1 MPNDW
6 ISTATDHLLE
16 SIKVKES
23 VIEKCLPDLLILC
36 ELTAQCFR
44 SGHKLLICGN
54 GGSAADAQHLAAEF
68 ISTLS
73 TKFERKALPALAL
86 TTDTSTITSRGNDYG
101 FDEIFSRQVEAFG
114 VPGDILL
121 SISTSGGSKNCLRA
135 MESADSLGVLNCC
148 LLGGT
153 GGKMA
158 ALADHSFIVPSD
170 QTMHVQ
176 ESHLA
181 LYHIYCH
188 VVERMLNPEMAEAEL
203 QGKSASL

>member
-6 ISTATDHLLE
+6 ISTATNHLRE
-16 SIKVKES
+16 SIKVKEA
-23 VIEKCLPDLLILC
+23 VIEKCLPDLLSVC
-36 ELTAQCFR
+36 EVTARCFAN
-44 SGHKLLICGN
+44 GNKLLICGN

-73 TKFERKALPALAL
+73 TKFERKALPAIAL

-101 FDEIFSRQVEAFG
+101 FEEIYSRQVEAFG

-121 SISTSGGSKNCLRA
+121 SISTSGGSKNCIRA
-135 MESADSLGVLNCC
+135 MEVAKDLGMINVG

-158 ALADHSFIVPSD
+158 EIADYSIIVPSS

-181 LYHIYCH
+181 LYHLYCH
-188 VVERMLNPEMAEAEL
+188 IVERMLNPEMAEAERQKVPKL
-203 QGKSASL
+203 

>member
-6 ISTATDHLLE
+6 ISTATSHLRE
-16 SIKVKES
+16 SIRVKEA
-23 VIEKCLPDLLILC
+23 VLEKCLPDLLTVC
-36 ELTAQCFR
+36 ELTAQCFA

-86 TTDTSTITSRGNDYG
+86 TTDSSTITSRGNDYG
-101 FDEIFSRQVEAFG
+101 FDEIYSRQVEAFG

-121 SISTSGGSKNCLRA
+121 SISTSGGSKNCIHA
-135 MESADSLGVLNCC
+135 MRMAKELDVINVG

-153 GGKMA
+153 GGVMA
-158 ALADHSFIVPSD
+158 ELADYSIIVPSNK
-170 QTMHVQ
+170 TMHVQ
-176 ESHLA
+176 ESHIA

-188 VVERMLNPEMAEAEL
+188 IVERMLNPELAAREI
-203 QGKSASL
+203 

>member
-1 MPNDW
+1 MPNTW
-6 ISTATDHLLE
+6 NLTAIEHLRE
-16 SIKVKES
+16 SINVKEA
-23 VIEKCLPDLLILC
+23 VIEHCLPDLIKIS
-36 ELTAQCFR
+36 EITADCFAN
-44 SGHKLLICGN
+44 GGKLLICGN

-73 TKFERKALPALAL
+73 TQFARKALPALAL
-86 TTDTSTITSRGNDYG
+86 TTDSSTITSRANDYG

-114 VPGDILL
+114 RPGDILL
-121 SISTSGGSKNCLRA
+121 SISTSGGSKNCIVA
-135 MESADSLGVLNCC
+135 MEAAKAFGMINIG

-158 ALADHSFIVPSD
+158 ELSDYSVVVPSS

-188 VVERMLNPEMAEAEL
+188 IVERMLNPEMAAAEL
-203 QGKSASL
+203 K

>member
-6 ISTATDHLLE
+6 ISTATSHLRE
-16 SIKVKES
+16 SIKVKEA
-23 VIEKCLPDLLILC
+23 VIDNCLPDLLAVC
-36 ELTAQCFR
+36 EVTAKAFTN
-44 SGHKLLICGN
+44 GNKLLICGN

-73 TKFERKALPALAL
+73 TKFERRALPALAL
-86 TTDTSTITSRGNDYG
+86 TTDSSTITSRGNDYG
-101 FDEIFSRQVEAFG
+101 FDEIYSRQVEAVG
-114 VPGDILL
+114 VKGDILL
-121 SISTSGGSKNCLRA
+121 SISTSGGSKNCIRA
-135 MESADSLGVLNCC
+135 MEAAKERGMINIA

-158 ALADHSFIVPSD
+158 DLADYSIVVPSS

-181 LYHIYCH
+181 LYHLYCH
-188 VVERMLNPEMAEAEL
+188 IVERILNPEMAEAEFL
-203 QGKSASL
+203 RAQSQ

>member
-1 MPNDW
+1 MPKDW
-6 ISTATDHLLE
+6 TATATAHLRE
-16 SIKVKES
+16 SIKVKEA
-23 VIEKCLPDLLILC
+23 VISECIPSLLTVCNVTAKC
-36 ELTAQCFR
+36 F
-44 SGHKLLICGN
+44 SNGNKLLICGN

-73 TKFERKALPALAL
+73 TKFERRALPALAL

-101 FDEIFSRQVEAFG
+101 FEEIFSRQVEAFG
-114 VPGDILL
+114 MPGDILL

-135 MESADSLGVLNCC
+135 MEAASGLGLINVALV
-148 LLGGT
+148 GGS
-153 GGKMA
+153 GGAMA
-158 ALADHSFIVPSD
+158 TLADHSIIVPSR

-188 VVERMLNPEMAEAEL
+188 IVERMLNPELAEAEFVRA
-203 QGKSASL
+203 QNP

>member
-114 VPGDILL
+114 VRGDILL
-121 SISTSGGSKNCLRA
+121 SISTSGGSKNCIRA
-135 MESADSLGVLNCC
+135 MEAAKELGMINIG

-153 GGKMA
+153 GGRMA
-158 ALADHSFIVPSD
+158 ELADYSIVVPSS

-188 VVERMLNPEMAEAEL
+188 VVERMLNPEMAEAEW
-203 QGKSASL
+203 QGRSVNI

>member
-6 ISTATDHLLE
+6 ISTATNHLRE
-16 SIKVKES
+16 SIKVKEA
-23 VIEKCLPDLLILC
+23 VINACIPDLMTVC
-36 ELTAQCFR
+36 EVTAKCFTN
-44 SGHKLLICGN
+44 GNKLLICGN

-73 TKFERKALPALAL
+73 TKFERKALPAIAL
-86 TTDTSTITSRGNDYG
+86 TTDSSTITSRANDYG
-101 FDEIFSRQVEAFG
+101 FDEIYSRQVEAFG
-114 VPGDILL
+114 VKGDILL
-121 SISTSGGSKNCLRA
+121 SISTSGGSRNCIRA
-135 MESADSLGVLNCC
+135 MEAAKSLGVINIA
-148 LLGGT
+148 LLGGS
-153 GGKMA
+153 GGNMA
-158 ALADHSFIVPSD
+158 ELADYSVIVPSS

-203 QGKSASL
+203 RNA

>member
-1 MPNDW
+1 MPHDW
-6 ISTATDHLLE
+6 ISTATSHLRE

-23 VIEKCLPDLLILC
+23 VIDSCLPSLLTVC
-36 ELTAQCFR
+36 EVTTKCFA
-44 SGHKLLICGN
+44 SGNKLMICGN

-73 TKFERKALPALAL
+73 TKFARRALPAIAL
-86 TTDTSTITSRGNDYG
+86 TTDSSTITSRANDYG
-101 FDEIFSRQVEAFG
+101 FDEVFSRQVEAFG
-114 VPGDILL
+114 KPGDILL
-121 SISTSGGSKNCLRA
+121 SISTSGGSKNCVRA
-135 MESADSLGVLNCC
+135 MEIAKELGVINVG

-158 ALADHSFIVPSD
+158 NLADHAIIVPSN

-188 VVERMLNPEMAEAEL
+188 IVERMLNPEMAKAEEA
-203 QGKSASL
+203 

>member
-6 ISTATDHLLE
+6 ISTATSHLRE
-16 SIKVKES
+16 SIKVKVA
-23 VIEKCLPDLLILC
+23 VIDTCLPDLMATC
-36 ELTAQCFR
+36 DATAKCFAN
-44 SGHKLLICGN
+44 GNKLLICGN

-73 TKFERKALPALAL
+73 TKFERKALPAIAL
-86 TTDTSTITSRGNDYG
+86 TTDTSTITSRANDYG
-101 FDEIFSRQVEAFG
+101 FDEIYSRQVEAFG
-114 VPGDILL
+114 AKGDILL
-121 SISTSGGSKNCLRA
+121 SISTSGGSKNCIRA
-135 MESADSLGVLNCC
+135 METAKSLGMTTIG

-158 ALADHSFIVPSD
+158 ELADIAIVVPSS

-188 VVERMLNPEMAEAEL
+188 IVERMLNPELAEAE
-203 QGKSASL
+203 QRNA

>member
-1 MPNDW
+1 MPKDW
-6 ISTATDHLLE
+6 TSTATDHLRE
-16 SIKVKES
+16 SIKVKEA
-23 VIEKCLPDLLILC
+23 VIEQCLPSLLAVCDI
-36 ELTAQCFR
+36 TAECFLN
-44 SGHKLLICGN
+44 GNKLLICGN

-114 VPGDILL
+114 VQGDILL

-135 MESADSLGVLNCC
+135 MEAASTLGLINVVLIGNA
-148 LLGGT
+148 GGT
-153 GGKMA
+153 MA
-158 ALADHSFIVPSD
+158 KLADYAIIVPSS

-188 VVERMLNPEMAEAEL
+188 IVERMLNPEMAEAEFEN
-203 QGKSASL
+203 A